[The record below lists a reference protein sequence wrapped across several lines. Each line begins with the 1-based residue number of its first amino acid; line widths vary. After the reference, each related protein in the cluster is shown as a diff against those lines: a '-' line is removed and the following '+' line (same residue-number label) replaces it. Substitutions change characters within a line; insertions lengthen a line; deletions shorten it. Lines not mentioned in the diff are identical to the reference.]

1 MVVLYT
7 FVIMHSLKMKI
18 NNVTVFKMND
28 HSSFVI
34 RKMVTLRGKNHHKC
48 KNIENQ
54 TAEKY

>member
-1 MVVLYT
+1 
-7 FVIMHSLKMKI
+7 MKI

-28 HSSFVI
+28 HSSFVNMI

-48 KNIENQ
+48 INIENQ